1 MTVEERLESAQKA
14 LKAGR
19 KAEAARLL
27 QQWVHQNPNDY
38 RPWLL
43 LAGLA
48 PTPQDSLDC
57 VARAERLNP
66 TDLTVIRARRWAEKQ
81 LNSKKSEAVLPATPP
96 TIDPIDQLRHRAI
109 SRPEQPTRPNRW
121 PTILVTSFIAVMLV
135 SIIFLTAFMI
145 GGQPGKQQTVA
156 NSQPTATLTPL
167 NNYHF
172 APAGTTSTPYPT
184 STIQPL
190 QPKDIVNNDNTPRP
204 TWTTTP
210 LPTDT
215 PIPSPTSYPTILS
228 PNGESLT
235 LPPININ
242 TAEKWVDVDLSSQTL
257 IAYEGLTPV
266 FETLISSGLPAYP
279 TVTGQ
284 FRIWLRYESQTMDG
298 RRLGYDYYLENV
310 PYVMYFYQDYALH
323 GTFWHNNFGNPM
335 SHGCVNMATPDAEWM
350 FNWSTLGTLV
360 NVHN

>member
-1 MTVEERLESAQKA
+1 MTTEERLEATQKA

-19 KAEAARLL
+19 KGEAARLL
-27 QQWVHQNPNDY
+27 QQWVLQNPNDY

-66 TDLTVIRARRWAEKQ
+66 GDVTVQRARHLAEKRLAGQ
-81 LNSKKSEAVLPATPP
+81 ATPP
-96 TIDPIDQLRHRAI
+96 APPPPADPIDQLRHRAS
-109 SRPEQPTRPNRW
+109 SRPERPRSKPW
-121 PTILVTSFIAVMLV
+121 PTILVASFIVIMLV
-135 SIIFLTAFMI
+135 GLIFITAFMI
-145 GGQPGKQQTVA
+145 GDPTDSGQTVA
-156 NSQPTATLTPL
+156 NLQPTASLTPFDT
-167 NNYHF
+167 YHF
-172 APAGTTSTPYPT
+172 APAGTANTPQPT
-184 STIQPL
+184 ITVQPL
-190 QPKDIVNNDNTPRP
+190 QPKNIVNNNNTPRP

-210 LPTDT
+210 TPTNT
-215 PIPSPTSYPTILS
+215 PIPSPTPYPTILS

-257 IAYEGLTPV
+257 VAYEGLTPV

-284 FRIWLRYESQTMDG
+284 FRVWLRYEAQTMDG
-298 RRLGYDYYLENV
+298 SRLGYDYYLENV

-323 GTFWHNNFGNPM
+323 GTFWHNNFGHPM

-350 FNWSTLGTLV
+350 FNWSALGTLV

>member
-1 MTVEERLESAQKA
+1 MTAEERLEATQKA

-19 KAEAARLL
+19 KGEAARLL
-27 QQWVHQNPNDY
+27 QQWVQQTPNDY

-48 PTPQDSLDC
+48 PTAQDSLDC
-57 VARAERLNP
+57 VARAERLKP
-66 TDLTVIRARRWAEKQ
+66 GDLTIQRARHLAEKRVAG
-81 LNSKKSEAVLPATPP
+81 KAIPPAPPLPA
-96 TIDPIDQLRHRAI
+96 DPIDQLRHRAM
-109 SRPEQPTRPNRW
+109 SRPERPRSKPW
-121 PTILVTSFIAVMLV
+121 PTILVTSFIVIML
-135 SIIFLTAFMI
+135 IGLITLTAFMI
-145 GGQPGKQQTVA
+145 GGPADSNQTIA
-156 NSQPTATLTPL
+156 NAQPTATLTPV

-172 APAGTTSTPYPT
+172 VPAGTANTPLPT
-184 STIQPL
+184 LTIQPL
-190 QPKDIVNNDNTPRP
+190 QPKNIVNTDNTPRP

-210 LPTDT
+210 PPTNT
-215 PIPSPTSYPTILS
+215 PSPTPTPYPTILS
-228 PNGESLT
+228 PDGESLT
-235 LPPININ
+235 LPPINLN

-284 FRIWLRYESQTMDG
+284 FRVWLRYESQTMDG
-298 RRLGYDYYLENV
+298 SRLGYDYYLENV

-323 GTFWHNNFGNPM
+323 GTFWHNNFGHPM

-350 FNWSTLGTLV
+350 FNWSALGTLV